1 MTSPAPTTDLAR
13 SERMTRTADCLA
25 EASDAPPP
33 RRDSLVEEVVL
44 LNMPV
49 ARSVARRYRNRGL
62 HQDDLD
68 QVAFLAL
75 TRAARNFD
83 PELASDFLSYAVPC
97 IRGEL
102 KKHFRDSGWS
112 VRPPRRVQ
120 ELQAR
125 ISGVQ
130 SDMAQE
136 LGRSPGRGEI
146 ADELEIEMEEVDEA
160 LSADGCFRSSSL
172 DRPAG
177 EDSTTT
183 VGERVAD
190 ESHDLESA
198 EARLTLGP
206 LVRRLG
212 ERDRR
217 IVEMRFFHQAT
228 QQEIAADIGVTQM
241 HVSRLITR
249 ILGNLRDELEDG
261 TSDIEDD
268 DGA

>member
-1 MTSPAPTTDLAR
+1 MTSPAPTTELPR

-25 EASDAPPP
+25 EASDAGPP

-49 ARSVARRYRNRGL
+49 ARSVAGRYRNRGL
-62 HQDDLD
+62 SQDDLD
-68 QVAFLAL
+68 QVAYLAL
-75 TRAARNFD
+75 TRAAQNFD
-83 PELASDFLSYAVPC
+83 PGLASDFLSYAVPC

-125 ISGVQ
+125 ISGVR

-136 LGRSPGRGEI
+136 LGRSPRRGEI
-146 ADELEIEMEEVDEA
+146 ADELEIEVEEVDEA
-160 LSADGCFRSSSL
+160 MSADGCFHPTSL
-172 DRPAG
+172 DRPVV
-177 EDSTTT
+177 EDATTT
-183 VGERVAD
+183 VGDRVEDA
-190 ESHDLESA
+190 SHDLASA
-198 EARLTLGP
+198 EARVTLGP

-217 IVEMRFFHQAT
+217 IVELRFFHQAT

-241 HVSRLITR
+241 HVSRLISR
-249 ILGNLRDELEDG
+249 ILGTLRDEL
-261 TSDIEDD
+261 TDD
-268 DGA
+268 AEEVDARGDA